1 MRIPHLA
8 LATLLLAATAAL
20 PVPVRADAVPGGV
33 HRIALPP
40 GSSPVVAV
48 RYRGEP
54 VLRYDGHAIIGIGLD
69 AAPGDHEVTVAYG
82 DGSTRRLTFTVT
94 DKAYPEQHLTI
105 ADDRKVNP
113 YENDLPR
120 IRDEVARQRAVYES
134 FSDRAVEL
142 APFLQ
147 PVAGIVSSPFGRRR
161 VLNGQPRSPHSGLDI
176 AAKTGTPVTA
186 PAPGRVSL
194 TGDFFF
200 NGNTVLVDHGQG
212 LITMYCHLSAI
223 DVGDGEE
230 VARGDLLGRV
240 GATGRVTGPHLHWSV
255 SLNGN
260 RVDPVQL
267 MELFEAGA
275 AELQ

>member
-1 MRIPHLA
+1 MPKPCPA
-8 LATLLLAATAAL
+8 LLAVLLITAAGL
-20 PVPVRADAVPGGV
+20 PAAARADAVPGGV
-33 HRIALPP
+33 HRLELPA
-40 GSSPVVAV
+40 GDSPVVSV

-54 VLRYDGHAIIGIGLD
+54 VLRHDGHAIIGIGLD
-69 AAPGDHEVTVAYG
+69 AATGDHEVTVAYA
-82 DGSTRRLTFTVT
+82 DGSHRRLTFTVT

-113 YENDLPR
+113 YADDLPR
-120 IRDEVARQRAVYES
+120 IREEASRMGAVYGS

-142 APFLQ
+142 VPFLQ

-176 AAKTGTPVTA
+176 AAETGTPVTA

-223 DVGDGEE
+223 DVGEGEA

-260 RVDPVQL
+260 RVDPLQL
-267 MELFEAGA
+267 MALFHSDATD
-275 AELQ
+275 

>member
-8 LATLLLAATAAL
+8 LATLLLAAAAAL

-33 HRIALPP
+33 HRLALPP

-54 VLRYDGHAIIGIGLD
+54 VLRYDGHAIIGIGFD
-69 AAPGDHEVTVAYG
+69 AAAGDHEVTVAYG

-113 YENDLPR
+113 YADDLPR
-120 IRDEVARQRAVYES
+120 IRDEAARQRAVYES

-176 AAKTGTPVTA
+176 AAETGTPVTA

-267 MELFEAGA
+267 MELFEAGTP
-275 AELQ
+275 EQR